1 MVTNENYM
9 LSTLKYWNQSLR
21 LCSLSSLI
29 NKHLLKL
36 QRFESLIKGRDT
48 GCANNVSISQ
58 NFILGLSFEVFVS
71 LLIFFAELTLL
82 LFQGHEVLQSF
93 ELTVFE
99 VLDLLMERNEV
110 DV

>member
-1 MVTNENYM
+1 M
-9 LSTLKYWNQSLR
+9 LGSFQYGYQSFWLRR
-21 LCSLSSLI
+21 LCSFI
-29 NKHLLKL
+29 NENLLKFHRL
-36 QRFESLIKGRDT
+36 QPLIESRNTSRAYDIRIPHD
-48 GCANNVSISQ
+48 
-58 NFILGLSFEVFVS
+58 FIFGLSLQILVS

-93 ELTVFE
+93 ELTVFK